1 MLYWYSPAARF
12 VAGHFADQIE
22 DMNGKYSSTPRLRCS
37 TPDPRFLLGLLQD
50 QPAIFNTHHPG
61 HFGLQCFSNRYSA
74 RLCCFALPACCCSS
88 PTAPPLLF
96 AVPLAA
102 PPSAPPAARPA
113 AVRLLLLLLHEQQ
126 EEQSSRREQQ
136 EHEEQEEQEQEEGQ

>member
-50 QPAIFNTHHPG
+50 QPAIFNTHHPC

-74 RLCCFALPACCCSS
+74 RLCCFALPARCCSS
-88 PTAPPLLF
+88 PAAPLLLF

-102 PPSAPPAARPA
+102 PPSAPPA